1 MNSKGNIYNTRDNA
15 GEPKRSNKV
24 RKIVFELLTYL
35 LAAIVISVV
44 LLILF
49 NPNPSQ
55 MPITDF
61 IGIVILFFCSPDFKV
76 T

>member
-1 MNSKGNIYNTRDNA
+1 MRDNA
-15 GEPKRSNKV
+15 GESKRGNKV
-24 RKIVFELLTYL
+24 RKIISELLTYL

-61 IGIVILFFCSPDFKV
+61 ILIVFIFFGVLILKV
-76 T
+76 N